1 MNYKVLNTREEVTV
15 ITEVEYTL
23 NNGEVI
29 IVNVSHFMPKSEEDI
44 VKGIENRLVTENNNL
59 ENLTENIIEE

>member
-1 MNYKVLNTREEVTV
+1 MNYKILNTREEVTV
-15 ITEVEYTL
+15 ITEVEYTFED
-23 NNGEVI
+23 GSTS

-44 VKGIENRLVTENNNL
+44 IKGIENRLVTENNNL

>member
-1 MNYKVLNTREEVTV
+1 MNYKILNTREEVTV

-44 VKGIENRLVTENNNL
+44 VKGIENRLITENNKLN
-59 ENLTENIIEE
+59 EVIE